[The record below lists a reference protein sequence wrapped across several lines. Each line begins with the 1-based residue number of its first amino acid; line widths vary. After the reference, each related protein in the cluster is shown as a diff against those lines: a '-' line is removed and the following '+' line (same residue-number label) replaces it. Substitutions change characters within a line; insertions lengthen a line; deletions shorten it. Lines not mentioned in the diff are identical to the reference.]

1 MATETLRDL
10 CDAEFQDLY
19 GAEQKIASALPTFI
33 TLATFD
39 RLKNVLV
46 HHLEQCRIHL
56 ERLELLFNERDL
68 PKPVD
73 RPSPIAA
80 LIQDA
85 ERRMQSMREGD
96 VRDAALIAAAQLIAH
111 YEIAAYGCACAYS
124 DQLGDAEAARL
135 LQQTLEDEH
144 RVDRDLT
151 NIATTIGAL
160 ATLESSVG
168 ERHPSRLRYADVGD
182 LDEARQSLAS
192 RRIRN
197 AMGGDVGR
205 IDGFLIDT
213 AGRALYV
220 VVAPSTLFV
229 GRRYI
234 VPLDR
239 IDLDHEVGPLT
250 DAFDR
255 HTLKQHPEFH
265 PGAFARLTEEESRR
279 FGWHAFE
286 SATSEEEPPSS
297 SD

>member
-19 GAEQKIASALPTFI
+19 DAEQKIASALPTFI

-39 RLKNVLV
+39 RLKNVLAR
-46 HHLEQCRIHL
+46 HLEQCRIHL

-68 PKPVD
+68 PTPVG
-73 RPSPIAA
+73 RASPIAA

-151 NIATTIGAL
+151 NIATTISAL
-160 ATLESSVG
+160 ATLDSLIG
-168 ERHPSRLRYADVGD
+168 ERHPSRLRYAYVGD
-182 LDEARQSLAS
+182 LDEARQPYAS

-197 AMGGDVGR
+197 AIGEDVGR
-205 IDGFLIDT
+205 IDGLLIDT
-213 AGRALYV
+213 AGRVLYV

-229 GRRYI
+229 GRRYL

-239 IDLDHEVGPLT
+239 INLDHEAGPLT

-255 HTLKQHPEFH
+255 QTLKQHPEFH
-265 PGAFARLTEEESRR
+265 ADTFAQLTEEESRR

-286 SATSEEEPPSS
+286 SVTSEEDRSSS

>member
-1 MATETLRDL
+1 MGTETLRDL

-19 GAEQKIASALPTFI
+19 NAEQKIASALPTFI
-33 TLATFD
+33 ALATFD

-46 HHLEQCRIHL
+46 RHLEQCRIHL
-56 ERLELLFNERDL
+56 ERLELLFNERDV
-68 PKPVD
+68 PKPAG

-111 YEIAAYGCACAYS
+111 YEIAAYGCASAYS

-135 LQQTLEDEH
+135 LQQTLEDER

-151 NIATTIGAL
+151 NIATTISAL
-160 ATLESSVG
+160 ATLDSAIG
-168 ERHPSRLRYADVGD
+168 AHHPSRLRYADVCD
-182 LDEARQSLAS
+182 LDETRQPYAS

-197 AMGGDVGR
+197 ATGEEVGR
-205 IDGFLIDT
+205 IDGLLIDT

-239 IDLDHEVGPLT
+239 INLDHEAGPLT

-255 HTLKQHPEFH
+255 HTLNSIRSFTLAP
-265 PGAFARLTEEESRR
+265 SR
-279 FGWHAFE
+279 
-286 SATSEEEPPSS
+286 
-297 SD
+297 D